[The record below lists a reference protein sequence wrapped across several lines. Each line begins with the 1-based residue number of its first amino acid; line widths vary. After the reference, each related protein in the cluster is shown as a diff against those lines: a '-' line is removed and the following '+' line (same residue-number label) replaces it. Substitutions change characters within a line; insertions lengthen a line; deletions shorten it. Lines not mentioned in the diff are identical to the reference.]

1 MALTASSSASRPRAM
16 MATSAPEA
24 ANRLAMA
31 SPIPLLAPVMTAV
44 RPARLT
50 SIGILPLAPERR
62 ARPLTSYSP
71 RRDRESAQGRRP
83 REGYLSAAADEPQLA
98 HAAGSSRM
106 RPWEHDDGI
115 HRAISRRH
123 RRDGRCLVGHANAR
137 ASTVR
142 RYAPRLH

>member
-1 MALTASSSASRPRAM
+1 MPTTRWPLALMALTASSRASRPRAM

-24 ANRLAMA
+24 ANRLGMA

-50 SIGILPLAPERR
+50 SIGILPRAPERR

-71 RRDRESAQGRRP
+71 RRDRESGQGP
-83 REGYLSAAADEPQLA
+83 QAHGEWVEHGSHEPQLA

-106 RPWEHDDGI
+106 RACLG
-115 HRAISRRH
+115 ARRW
-123 RRDGRCLVGHANAR
+123 N
-137 ASTVR
+137 SP
-142 RYAPRLH
+142 RYFSPSPP